1 MPENFKCP
9 LTEVWTRRAETGG
22 YRNSPGE
29 HVLRQWQWGAGN
41 GTNKQYKVGTT
52 DKHFVSNC

>member
-1 MPENFKCP
+1 MPEDFKCP

-41 GTNKQYKVGTT
+41 GKNKQYKV
-52 DKHFVSNC
+52 VQPINIL